1 MYTQGM
7 ICSAACA
14 AVNVLGYCL
23 HIETILAALMQLRGW
38 GAQE

>member
-14 AVNVLGYCL
+14 EVIVLGYCL
-23 HIETILAALMQLRGW
+23 HIEPISATLMQLRGW
-38 GAQE
+38 DAQE